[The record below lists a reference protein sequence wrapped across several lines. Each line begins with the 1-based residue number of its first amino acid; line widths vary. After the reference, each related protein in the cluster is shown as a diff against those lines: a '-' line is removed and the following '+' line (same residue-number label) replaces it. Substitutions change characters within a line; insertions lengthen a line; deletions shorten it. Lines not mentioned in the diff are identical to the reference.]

1 MQLSNKFLKS
11 ISICGQ
17 NALTRSILTGGK
29 ILKVYIYLYI
39 YLFVDQFSIFFSI
52 KVFFSVQEK
61 GKCGNRLI
69 LSHHNCKSLN
79 FTGKFGVACHM
90 MSTACQPKFLP
101 VDGSSAS
108 DILHSQFYHTPA
120 TKGKGIYSLNRCVPV
135 CLSFCMCLSVAK
147 ISVAFFQQP
156 FIAVA

>member
-1 MQLSNKFLKS
+1 
-11 ISICGQ
+11 
-17 NALTRSILTGGK
+17 
-29 ILKVYIYLYI
+29 
-39 YLFVDQFSIFFSI
+39 
-52 KVFFSVQEK
+52 
-61 GKCGNRLI
+61 
-69 LSHHNCKSLN
+69 
-79 FTGKFGVACHM
+79 M